1 MKKLILVAFLA
12 VVVCAGCDLFSNFEF
27 SDIEGDWEF
36 SDRTINSEDAIYVRL
51 AVLSEESFDLG
62 WDTTEHSYWFYCKG
76 SMGGNVFTGKYSGTD
91 FNTETT
97 TDTDTDEPIKITF
110 SLNEG
115 KLTAKFAGS
124 GTLDGVELTEGVP
137 AL

>member
-1 MKKLILVAFLA
+1 MKKLAFFAFLTVIA
-12 VVVCAGCDLFSNFEF
+12 FTGCDLFSNFTF

-36 SDRTINSEDAIYVRL
+36 SDRTINSEAATNVQL

-62 WDTTEHSYWFYCKG
+62 WDTADNGYWFWCDDG
-76 SMGGNVFTGKYSGTD
+76 SMEGNVFTGVYSGND
-91 FNTETT
+91 DNGSI
-97 TDTDTDEPIKITF
+97 DVDEPIKITF
-110 SLNEG
+110 SLKDG

-137 AL
+137 AS

>member
-1 MKKLILVAFLA
+1 MKKLAFFAFLTVIA
-12 VVVCAGCDLFSNFEF
+12 FAGCDLFSNFTF

-36 SDRTINSEDAIYVRL
+36 SDRTINNEAATNIRL

-62 WDTTEHSYWFYCKG
+62 WDTADNGYWFWCDG
-76 SMGGNVFTGKYSGTD
+76 SMEGNVFTGVYSGND
-91 FNTETT
+91 DNGSI
-97 TDTDTDEPIKITF
+97 DVDEPIKITF
-110 SLNEG
+110 SLKDG

-137 AL
+137 AS